1 MRALA
6 ALLLLTNLLFLA
18 LAQGWLLPLAGLST
32 HQEREP
38 QRLVAQVHP
47 EIVRIVAAGA
57 AASAPEGTQCLQA
70 GPFGA
75 EQADAALATLADKV
89 PAGSVRRVPAQ
100 SGGEA
105 GAIAAQFWLRAEAA
119 DAASSSKLQ
128 ALTLPG
134 GSFGPCRP

>member
-1 MRALA
+1 MRTLA
-6 ALLLLTNLLFLA
+6 ALLLLANLLFLA

-38 QRLVAQVHP
+38 QRLAAQVHP

-57 AASAPEGTQCLQA
+57 AASVPEGTQCLQA

-75 EQADAALATLADKV
+75 EQADATLAMLADKL
-89 PAGSVRRVPAQ
+89 PAGGVQRVPVRR
-100 SGGEA
+100 SDEA
-105 GAIAAQFWLRAEAA
+105 GAAAAQFWLRAEAA

-134 GSFGPCRP
+134 GGFGPCRP